1 MIRFLLGIA
10 LLMFVFTGHAQSTKR
25 AMRAYVDNKQFYA
38 PSVGNYVEFNF
49 QFVGYSL
56 NYTGAEGGLIG
67 DVLVETSV
75 RTKDSIISAQAYRLN
90 SPLMRDSL
98 IEDFYD
104 VQRYPLAPGEYQ
116 FNIKLTDLNSTNDPM
131 TAVMPLKV
139 EDLAESISIS
149 DIAVAEIA
157 TVGDPNS
164 VFYKSGFNI
173 IPRLSSYYPQE
184 LNAMPIYMEVYN
196 STLLGDSSFRIEQ
209 TLINGITGEVFE
221 EFTKINTY
229 TTDAV
234 VPVFQKINLENI
246 TTGTYVLSYSVL
258 NAGGVKLATQQ
269 YEFERTNDIEYNVLA
284 EDVII
289 DPKFQE
295 SIPDDS
301 VGYYLEAL
309 IPISRPSEV
318 KGIVETLKSKDGDEA
333 RKHIQQFWAV
343 TAKDRAYE
351 EWLSYKAQVRLVE
364 RLYGNNFQEGFETD
378 RGRVYL
384 QYGSPTNIV
393 SREVSNMEYPYEIW
407 IYDKIGRFSNRRF
420 IFYNPNLVNNAYTLL
435 HSDMI
440 GELKNDAWPQEL
452 SKRNTRLG
460 GVDNP
465 NAHVI
470 DKWGQNAQDDFRQ
483 Y

>member
-1 MIRFLLGIA
+1 MKQFLLSGI
-10 LLMFVFTGHAQSTKR
+10 LLFFAVGAFAQSNKR
-25 AMRAYVDNKQFYA
+25 VMRAYVDNKQFFA

-56 NYTGAEGGLIG
+56 EYKGVEGGLMG

-75 RTKDSIISAQAYRLN
+75 RTKDSIVSAQAYRLAT
-90 SPLMRDSL
+90 PLMRDSL

-104 VQRYPLAPGEYQ
+104 VQRYRLNPGEYQ
-116 FNIKLTDLNSTNDPM
+116 FNIKLTDLNSKNDPM

-139 EDLAESISIS
+139 DDLGESVSIS
-149 DIAVAEIA
+149 DVAVAEIA
-157 TVGDPNS
+157 TIGDPNS
-164 VFYKSGFNI
+164 VFYKSGYNI
-173 IPRLSSYYPQE
+173 IPRLSSYYPEE
-184 LNAMPIYMEVYN
+184 LNSMPIYMEVYN
-196 STLLGDSSFRIEQ
+196 SALLGDSVFKIEQ
-209 TLINGITGEVFE
+209 SLLNGMTGEYLEDFV
-221 EFTKINTY
+221 KVNTY
-229 TTDAV
+229 KAGDV

-246 TTGTYVLSYSVL
+246 PTGTYVLSYSIL
-258 NAGGVKLATQQ
+258 NQGGVKLATQQ
-269 YEFERTNDIEYNVLA
+269 YDFERTNEIEVDFLPENLV
-284 EDVII
+284 I

-318 KGIVETLKSKDGDEA
+318 RGIVETLKSRDGDEA
-333 RKHIQQFWAV
+333 RKHIQQFWVV

-351 EWLSYKAQVRLVE
+351 EWLAYKDQVRLVE

-407 IYDKIGRFSNRRF
+407 MYDKIGRFSNRRF
-420 IFYNPNLVNNAYTLL
+420 IFYNPQLVNNAYTLL